1 MKPLDDSPLD
11 HIKVDHER
19 SSFLNGSEADPED
32 FADLP
37 PPPMIDSK
45 GDPYPEYADEQ
56 RTPTP
61 PPSPGMSP
69 FLPPRVVTPEDGT
82 VTLLCGHLVSL
93 CNFIYADLAVKFMLG
108 FESH

>member
-45 GDPYPEYADEQ
+45 GDPYPEYADED

-61 PPSPGMSP
+61 PPSPGVSP
-69 FLPPRVVTPEDGT
+69 FLPPRVVTPDNGT
-82 VTLLCGHLVSL
+82 MTLLECHVQ
-93 CNFIYADLAVKFMLG
+93 
-108 FESH
+108 

>member
-1 MKPLDDSPLD
+1 MTPLNDSPLD

-19 SSFLNGSEADPED
+19 SSFLNGSEEDPGE

-45 GDPYPEYADEQ
+45 GDPYPEYPEYPEDN

-61 PPSPGMSP
+61 PPSPGVSP
-69 FLPPRVVTPEDGT
+69 FFPPRATTPENGT
-82 VTLLCGHLVSL
+82 VILQCEVILSYT
-93 CNFIYADLAVKFMLG
+93 
-108 FESH
+108 

>member
-19 SSFLNGSEADPED
+19 SSFLNGSEADPDD

-45 GDPYPEYADEQ
+45 GDPYPDPYPGYRYDD

-61 PPSPGMSP
+61 PPSPGVSP
-69 FLPPRVVTPEDGT
+69 FQPPRVATPNDGT
-82 VTLLCGHLVSL
+82 
-93 CNFIYADLAVKFMLG
+93 
-108 FESH
+108 